1 MKKKILLAVDG
12 SIHSKNTVKYACKI
26 SLLVKGLSFTL
37 FNVQPPVSWY
47 VQEEAPQDAK
57 VRARA
62 ELEKINRNNAEEA
75 QSFLE
80 EFKILMVGLG
90 EEEDLIDTVTRPRE
104 LGTAK
109 DILEYARKGSYDAIV
124 VGRRGHSLLRE
135 VFMGSTSSNLLEHAR
150 DIPVWVVD
158 GDVTSSKILLAADG
172 SESSLR
178 AAEHLS
184 FMAGQSPDARITLFH
199 VVLEG
204 SVPGAFTVDGF
215 IDDFVIMEEDR
226 RHIEDFH
233 ARARRMF
240 KDAGISEDR
249 VEIKEVWHSGNV
261 GSAIVEEA
269 KKGDY
274 GTVVVGRRGVNQ
286 AFFMGSVSKYVLN
299 RTAGRALW
307 VVS

>member
-1 MKKKILLAVDG
+1 MEKKILLAVDG
-12 SIHSKNTVKYACKI
+12 SNHSKDAVKYACKI
-26 SLLVKGLSFTL
+26 SLLVKDLSYTL
-37 FNVQPPVSWY
+37 FNVQPPVSWQI
-47 VQEEAPQDAK
+47 QEGAAK
-57 VRARA
+57 DVGVRK
-62 ELEKINRNNAEEA
+62 LEKINRNNAEEA
-75 QSFLE
+75 RRFLE
-80 EFKILMVGLG
+80 EFKTLMVGLG
-90 EEEDLIDTVTRPRE
+90 EEEELIDTVTRPRT

-109 DILEYARKGSYDAIV
+109 DILEYARKGLYDAIV
-124 VGRRGHSLLRE
+124 VGRRGHSLFKE
-135 VFMGSTSSNLLEHAR
+135 VFLGSISSNLLEHAR
-150 DIPVWVVD
+150 NIPVWVVD
-158 GDVTSSKILLAADG
+158 GDVTSAKVLLAADG
-172 SESSLR
+172 SESSIR

-184 FMAGQSPDARITLFH
+184 FMAAQSPDVRITLFH

-204 SVPGAFTVDGF
+204 SAPGAFIVDGF
-215 IDDFVIMEEDR
+215 TEDFIMEEDR
-226 RHIEDFH
+226 HYIRDFH

-299 RTAGRALW
+299 RTEGRALW